1 MQVRY
6 LLSLTHGL
14 HLVYNLL
21 LAMVAI
27 VIMLVLVHKRVRLSR
42 YRELREYYEE
52 QIRYAIISCAYS

>member
-1 MQVRY
+1 
-6 LLSLTHGL
+6 
-14 HLVYNLL
+14 
-21 LAMVAI
+21 MVAI